1 MIDFKPYLNFFNSSL
16 IGVSFCG
23 LAQMASFL
31 LYLSDVEEGGET
43 MFPFEV
49 SLSRFSISSFWRYSV
64 KA

>member
-1 MIDFKPYLNFFNSSL
+1 MYKQAIYSP
-16 IGVSFCG
+16 VV

-49 SLSRFSISSFWRYSV
+49 SQFKLKTSQCLFSLHSV
-64 KA
+64 SQNFTR